1 MGLFAAFCGSD
12 QPFDANERASTPP
25 SSVCTYKQLT
35 AQAFIKIKN
44 ETPKTVYGIITKM
57 NYMFIREILEGT
69 SDNVMT
75 CALNQAM
82 YYNM

>member
-1 MGLFAAFCGSD
+1 M
-12 QPFDANERASTPP
+12 
-25 SSVCTYKQLT
+25 
-35 AQAFIKIKN
+35 
-44 ETPKTVYGIITKM
+44 TKM
-57 NYMFIREILEGT
+57 NYMFIREIQEGT